1 MTAYGDFSIER
12 KLQVIMLL
20 TAGAALA
27 LASAGFVIYDIF
39 ASRQALVH
47 DLSAFAQIIGSNST
61 ADTTYLDLL
70 ATELTLTDAQKTSIQ
85 QILTQL
91 ETDITAAHDQ
101 AETDFRAL
109 LTADQLA
116 TLDALQAG
124 SGTTSAQ

>member
-1 MTAYGDFSIER
+1 MTAYGDFSIKR

-61 ADTTYLDLL
+61 AAL
-70 ATELTLTDAQKTSIQ
+70 AFNDPNSAKDVLNALS
-85 QILTQL
+85 
-91 ETDITAAHDQ
+91 
-101 AETDFRAL
+101 AEPHIVSACIYGKDGKVFVQYRRAG
-109 LTADQLA
+109 
-116 TLDALQAG
+116 AG
-124 SGTTSAQ
+124 SKVSAPQVEKDGASRVRSFCC